1 MNSLILLVALSFFV
15 VCSNCMEDS
24 SRAILL
30 GKFVSMYA
38 NEISKKHEVHP
49 FIKLDDDYSTKKM
62 PLKSLPLDLNLTIN
76 IKNIYGVDE
85 VNQLL
90 GLETTV
96 QMNWLDHRVTLLNVS
111 KEHVNLDR
119 ITLPSEASNC
129 NNKRISVCIGIF

>member
-1 MNSLILLVALSFFV
+1 MNSDHILIVALSLFFV
-15 VCSNCMEDS
+15 CCECMEDS

-30 GKFVSMYA
+30 SKFISMYA
-38 NEISKKHEVHP
+38 NEISKRHEVHP
-49 FIKLDDDYSTKKM
+49 FIKFDDNYSNKKM

-129 NNKRISVCIGIF
+129 NDNWVFVFI